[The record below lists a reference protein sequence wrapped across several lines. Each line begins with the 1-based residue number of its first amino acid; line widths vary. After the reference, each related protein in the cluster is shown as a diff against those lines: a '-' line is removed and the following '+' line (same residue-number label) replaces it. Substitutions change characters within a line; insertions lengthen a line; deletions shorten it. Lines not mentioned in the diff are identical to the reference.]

1 MRAKKTVVARNSQ
14 QLANVLDLA
23 EADRAALEFQL
34 ELAEQIAR
42 EVRRQGITHVRLARL
57 AGTSRP
63 RLTAILNGNLEG
75 VSTDL
80 LLRVLAA
87 LGVKVQVRFRRVA

>member
-1 MRAKKTVVARNSQ
+1 MRRKKPVVARNSRE
-14 QLANVLDLA
+14 LAILLGLS
-23 EADRAALEFQL
+23 EADRAAMEFQL
-34 ELAEQIAR
+34 ELAEQIAS
-42 EVRRQGITHVRLARL
+42 EVRKVGTTHVRLARL

-80 LLRVLAA
+80 LLRILAA
-87 LGVKVQVRFRRVA
+87 LGVRVQPRFHRAA

>member
-1 MRAKKTVVARNSQ
+1 MRTKKSVVARNSRE
-14 QLANVLDLA
+14 LAVVLGLS
-23 EADRAALEFQL
+23 EADRAAIEFQL
-34 ELAEQIAR
+34 ELADQIAL
-42 EVRRQGITHVRLARL
+42 EVSRVGITHARLARL

-80 LLRVLAA
+80 LLRILAA
-87 LGVKVQVRFRRVA
+87 LGVRVQVRFRRAA

>member
-1 MRAKKTVVARNSQ
+1 MRTKKLVVARNSRE
-14 QLANVLDLA
+14 LAVVLGLS
-23 EADRAALEFQL
+23 EADRAAMEFQV
-34 ELAEQIAR
+34 ELVEQIAS
-42 EVRRQGITHVRLARL
+42 EVRRVGTTHVRLARL

-80 LLRVLAA
+80 LLRILAS
-87 LGVKVQVRFRRVA
+87 LGVRVQARFHRAA